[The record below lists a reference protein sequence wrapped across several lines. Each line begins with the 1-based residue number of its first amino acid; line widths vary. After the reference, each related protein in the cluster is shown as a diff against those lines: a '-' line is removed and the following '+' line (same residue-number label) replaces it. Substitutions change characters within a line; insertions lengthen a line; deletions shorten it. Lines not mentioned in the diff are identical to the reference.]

1 MKSYILSKDLK
12 EVRALAI
19 SMYLGK
25 EHAMER
31 EQQVEKVEGVF
42 KEEQGRKDVG
52 KFKSR
57 RLKEWG
63 DPAGP

>member
-42 KEEQGRKDVG
+42 K
-52 KFKSR
+52 
-57 RLKEWG
+57 
-63 DPAGP
+63 